1 MDFSWITGDLL
12 IGKTPLAEDYDRLR
26 DLGVQ
31 LVISMR
37 FEKRPVPDPHD
48 PPLDLLWLRTFD
60 NPILVIPIR
69 KLMRGTRAAL
79 EAIGR
84 GGKVYTHCAQGVH
97 RSAVMGA
104 SILIGQ
110 GYSPEAAM
118 ALIKSRRATA
128 DPDIFYIRK
137 LILRFA
143 RQWQAEQSP

>member
-12 IGKTPLAEDYDRLR
+12 IGKTPLVEDYDRLR
-26 DLGVQ
+26 DLGVA

-37 FEKRPVPDPHD
+37 FEKRPAPDPHD

-79 EAIGR
+79 AAIGR
-84 GGKVYTHCAQGVH
+84 GGKVYAHCGQGVH
-97 RSAVMGA
+97 RSVAMGA

-110 GYSPEAAM
+110 GYNPEAAM

-128 DPDIFYIRK
+128 DPDIFYIRRR
-137 LILRFA
+137 ILRFA
-143 RQWQAEQSP
+143 RQWQAERNQ